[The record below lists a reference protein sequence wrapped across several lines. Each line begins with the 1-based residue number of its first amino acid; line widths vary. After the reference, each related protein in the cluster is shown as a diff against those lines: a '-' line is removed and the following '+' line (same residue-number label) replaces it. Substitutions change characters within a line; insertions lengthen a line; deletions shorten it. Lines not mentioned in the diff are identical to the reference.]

1 MVEAERAATACAGIQ
16 RCPPCRARR
25 TRARLGAPSR
35 LVRRGGGDRPAAA
48 SFGGRDVKTGQPYW
62 EYWEGSASTGICV
75 SVGGAPESCGR
86 VDVSM
91 IGFGR
96 GMV

>member
-1 MVEAERAATACAGIQ
+1 MPRRPAPEFSDVLRVVRAERA
-16 RCPPCRARR
+16 
-25 TRARLGAPSR
+25 LGWA
-35 LVRRGGGDRPAAA
+35 LPAAWCGA
-48 SFGGRDVKTGQPYW
+48 AAATVPPLPSFGGRGVKTGQP
-62 EYWEGSASTGICV
+62 YWEGSASTGICV